1 MFLIFSLLYLFLVA
15 GTSSFYALTTLF
27 LTPFETNFLFACW
40 FIGFGVKL
48 PIWPFYG
55 WLPKAHVEASTN
67 FSIFL
72 SGVLVKFAFFGLL
85 KCLIS
90 IQLEPSFYYVYPFL
104 FIGIVDAVFKLFYQ
118 IDLKKLVA
126 YSTVVEMH

>member
-1 MFLIFSLLYLFLVA
+1 MVSGSSQFSVISYFFF
-15 GTSSFYALTTLF
+15 S
-27 LTPFETNFLFACW
+27 PFEINFVFLCCLV
-40 FIGFGVKL
+40 GFGVKL

-85 KCLIS
+85 KCLLVM
-90 IQLEPSFYYVYPFL
+90 QLEPTFIYVYPFL
-104 FIGIVDAVFKLFYQ
+104 VLGIVDAVFKLFYQ

>member
-1 MFLIFSLLYLFLVA
+1 M
-15 GTSSFYALTTLF
+15 
-27 LTPFETNFLFACW
+27 
-40 FIGFGVKL
+40 
-48 PIWPFYG
+48 
-55 WLPKAHVEASTN
+55 PKAHVEASTN

-72 SGVLVKFAFFGLL
+72 SGVLVKFAFFGLMKFL
-85 KCLIS
+85 MI
-90 IQLEPSFYYVYPFL
+90 INLEPTFIYVYPFL

>member
-1 MFLIFSLLYLFLVA
+1 M
-15 GTSSFYALTTLF
+15 
-27 LTPFETNFLFACW
+27 
-40 FIGFGVKL
+40 
-48 PIWPFYG
+48 
-55 WLPKAHVEASTN
+55 EASTN

-85 KCLIS
+85 KCLVTVS
-90 IQLEPSFYYVYPFL
+90 LEPTFYIVYPFL
-104 FIGIVDAVFKLFYQ
+104 TIGIFDAVFKLFYQ

>member
-1 MFLIFSLLYLFLVA
+1 
-15 GTSSFYALTTLF
+15 
-27 LTPFETNFLFACW
+27 
-40 FIGFGVKL
+40 
-48 PIWPFYG
+48 
-55 WLPKAHVEASTN
+55 
-67 FSIFL
+67 L

-90 IQLEPSFYYVYPFL
+90 INLEPTFYFIYPFL
-104 FIGIVDAVFKLFYQ
+104 VIGITDAVFKLFYQ

>member
-1 MFLIFSLLYLFLVA
+1 MPISTHS
-15 GTSSFYALTTLF
+15 GI
-27 LTPFETNFLFACW
+27 PTN
-40 FIGFGVKL
+40 G
-48 PIWPFYG
+48 YT
-55 WLPKAHVEASTN
+55 HTN

-85 KCLIS
+85 KCLIT
-90 IQLEPSFYYVYPFL
+90 INLEPTFYFVYPFL
-104 FIGIVDAVFKLFYQ
+104 TIGIVDAVFKLFYQ